1 MDQWKLRKTVT
12 FNAWQYPQKLGD
24 NMKVKAF
31 GKRILGQMINPP
43 GLYKKSKSGLLIAD
57 KDMDESGIKPRWFK
71 IYSVGEEVDFCTEG
85 DYVLVSHGRWSRG
98 VEIGPDEKVWL
109 IDNNDCL
116 MISDTHPDETDT

>member
-1 MDQWKLRKTVT
+1 VT

-71 IYSVGEEVDFCTEG
+71 IYSVGDDVDFCTEG
-85 DYVLVSHGRWSRG
+85 DYVLVAHGRWSRG

-109 IDNNDCL
+109 LDNDDCL
-116 MISDTHPDETDT
+116 AISNEPPAD

>member
-12 FNAWQYPQKLGD
+12 FNAWQFPQKLGD
-24 NMKVKAF
+24 DMKVKAF
-31 GKRILGQMINPP
+31 GKRILGQMVNPP

-71 IYSVGEEVDFCTEG
+71 IYSVGDDVDFCTEG
-85 DYVLVSHGRWSRG
+85 DYVLVAHGRWSRG

-109 IDNNDCL
+109 LDNKDCL
-116 MISDTHPDETDT
+116 AISDEPPAD